1 MGKPIKFGTHVHLI
15 HAESGYY
22 CDVLQYNDGENHYQV
37 QLSKTPSRSTVFI
50 FESVHKLRSNYTGIQ
65 LSDNFKLFHEKTR
78 MYLCL
83 EPIKDKMNKATG
95 AKTLS
100 QINFQEDS
108 TVLDYDL
115 TKITQGSV
123 LAAALQ
129 STEEYW
135 NLLLVK
141 NSMDSFGKII
151 LTNNLVRIYYPT
163 FDTYLC
169 ADFSYEGKKENI
181 HCDGYRGET
190 QEESTKTKH
199 IWICKNGQFGGKSN

>member
-1 MGKPIKFGTHVHLI
+1 MHLI
-15 HAESGYY
+15 HAESGYF

-37 QLSKTPSRSTVFI
+37 QLSKIPSRSTVFI
-50 FESVHKLRSNYTGIQ
+50 FESVHKLRANYTGIQ

-83 EPIKDKMNKATG
+83 EPIKDKANKTTG
-95 AKTLS
+95 AKSLS
-100 QINFQEDS
+100 QFNYQEET
-108 TVLDYDL
+108 TVLEYDL
-115 TKITQGSV
+115 NKLTQGSI

-135 NLLLVK
+135 NLYLVK
-141 NSMDSFGKII
+141 NATDDIGRII
-151 LTNNLVRIYYPT
+151 LTDTLVRIYYPT

-190 QEESTKTKH
+190 PEETTKSKH
-199 IWICKNGQFGGKSN
+199 IWICKTSHFGGSPLLKQKCRCR